1 MYCSTQWFC
10 YKYQWFC
17 YKHHHPESLSPS
29 SKKKKRVQNWRM
41 VGPLCKQTVNLKTD
55 SETHY
60 YSIQASPV
68 CRTFFESLQQ
78 RVINS
83 QMKKA
88 KLIRVRQQGCIR
100 ELCTTCSK
108 FCLLG
113 KSHTGMGSDMV
124 LSRNF
129 QCNVAWQFVRIM
141 LLAMQHLRKNYM

>member
-1 MYCSTQWFC
+1 
-10 YKYQWFC
+10 
-17 YKHHHPESLSPS
+17 
-29 SKKKKRVQNWRM
+29 M

-124 LSRNF
+124 LSCNF